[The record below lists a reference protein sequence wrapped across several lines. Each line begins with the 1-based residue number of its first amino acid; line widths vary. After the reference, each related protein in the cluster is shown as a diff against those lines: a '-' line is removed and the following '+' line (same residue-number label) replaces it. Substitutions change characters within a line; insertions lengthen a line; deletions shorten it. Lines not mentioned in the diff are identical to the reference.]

1 MRHILKHSGRYVYRH
16 EDLIAIAGECGGQIL
31 SLFEFWTS
39 CRMAEQDRVRSQNK
53 QLAAKGKSPTKEPD
67 NWLLETIEDIRAGLM
82 DGWGISS
89 IKRALKQL
97 VDANYVLEGKAKNP
111 WLRTKTYQ
119 LNIPEVQKALDA
131 WQNRQ
136 SSVLAEAQNPVVPEQ
151 LNSTH
156 RGVDFNSSSGCF
168 EPQTIYNNNPLKHSQ
183 PMGQQSQG
191 VCGEE
196 EGKEEQI
203 QSPFVQP
210 PTSGVTST
218 RNDPEKSSTLGGGAV
233 LSAKWDSVESLIES
247 ILVDPYLAATDPI
260 PSVCRSDMRLRGWLF
275 PWRSHERNGLFGT
288 CNPALV
294 EKKARDW
301 AAINKDSEWKN
312 RIQDVL
318 GWVTK
323 KEATKGGLEELMSL
337 WMSIQQKN
345 PSLPQQQTSQ
355 QTNEAKN
362 PDVDPDITLET
373 EWRHPVTKQRMRF
386 IAPLGRVLVLIQTG
400 NIYQWAL
407 SEKFKFAETPAPNTG
422 GMAAGL
428 EIIERLKAANLKRKE
443 EEEAKKLA
451 RQQKLDAYNQANANN
466 N

>member
-97 VDANYVLEGKAKNP
+97 VEAGYILEGKAKNP

-131 WQNRQ
+131 WQNGQ
-136 SSVLAEAQNPVVPEQ
+136 SGVLAEAQNPVVPEQ

-168 EPQTIYNNNPLKHSQ
+168 EPQTIYNNNPSKHSQ

-196 EGKEEQI
+196 EGKDK
-203 QSPFVQP
+203 SPFVQP

-218 RNDPEKSSTLGGGAV
+218 RNDPEKSSTLGAAAV

-260 PSVCRSDMRLRGWLF
+260 PSVYRSDMRVRGWLF
-275 PWRSHERNGLFGT
+275 PWRSHERSGLFGT

-337 WMSIQQKN
+337 WISIQQKN
-345 PSLPQQQTSQ
+345 PQPQANQ

-362 PDVDPDITLET
+362 PDTDPEILLDG
-373 EWRHPVTKQRMRF
+373 EWRCTETNRRMRKADNGD
-386 IAPLGRVLVLIQTG
+386 ILVLMEIGKDTG
-400 NIYQWAL
+400 NYQWAVFKKAPQTQTQEQIDGL
-407 SEKFKFAETPAPNTG
+407 KKFQEMRRAL
-422 GMAAGL
+422 GL
-428 EIIERLKAANLKRKE
+428 
-443 EEEAKKLA
+443 
-451 RQQKLDAYNQANANN
+451 
-466 N
+466 

>member
-97 VDANYVLEGKAKNP
+97 VEAGYILEGKAKNP

-131 WQNRQ
+131 WQNGQ
-136 SSVLAEAQNPVVPEQ
+136 SGVLVEAQNPVVLEQ
-151 LNSTH
+151 LNSTY

-168 EPQTIYNNNPLKHSQ
+168 ESQTIYNNNPSKHSQ

-196 EGKEEQI
+196 EGKDK
-203 QSPFVQP
+203 SPFVQP

-218 RNDPEKSSTLGGGAV
+218 RNDPEKSSTLGAAAV

-247 ILVDPYLAATDPI
+247 ILVDPYLDPTEPI
-260 PSVCRSDMRLRGWLF
+260 PSVIKSEMKSRRWLF
-275 PWRSHERNGLFGT
+275 PWRSLTRHNLYQTCDQVLVDHIAKEWASWNNEPTYKQKIPGVIGWIGENERTKTGL
-288 CNPALV
+288 
-294 EKKARDW
+294 EKIMSYW
-301 AAINKDSEWKN
+301 SIVN
-312 RIQDVL
+312 
-318 GWVTK
+318 
-323 KEATKGGLEELMSL
+323 KEAQKDDPAVPKAQPD
-337 WMSIQQKN
+337 QQPKVK
-345 PSLPQQQTSQ
+345 
-355 QTNEAKN
+355 AKDPN
-362 PDVDPDITLET
+362 LDPDILLDG
-373 EWRHPVTKQRMRF
+373 EWRCAETNRRMRKTDKGD
-386 IAPLGRVLVLIQTG
+386 IVALMETGKDTWTWVVIERAKPAPLPACTEGRKRFQESKARVQLLAAQQ
-400 NIYQWAL
+400 NL
-407 SEKFKFAETPAPNTG
+407 DSKF
-422 GMAAGL
+422 
-428 EIIERLKAANLKRKE
+428 
-443 EEEAKKLA
+443 
-451 RQQKLDAYNQANANN
+451 
-466 N
+466 